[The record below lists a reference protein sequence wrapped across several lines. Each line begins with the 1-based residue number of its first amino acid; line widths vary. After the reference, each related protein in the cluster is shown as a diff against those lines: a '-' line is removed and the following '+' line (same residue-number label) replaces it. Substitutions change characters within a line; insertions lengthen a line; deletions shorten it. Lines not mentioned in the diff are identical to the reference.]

1 MADTIRL
8 LRDNHGLTIL
18 LVEHHMK
25 MVMGISE
32 NIVVLNFGQKIAEG
46 WPRPHPE
53 QSLRHRGLSREP
65 SSMTEILKATDLD
78 ARYGQI
84 QVLRGISFEV
94 NTGEIV
100 VILGANGAGKTTT
113 LRAVCGM
120 VTTGGSVLLD
130 GEEVRGKDPAD

>member
-1 MADTIRL
+1 
-8 LRDNHGLTIL
+8 
-18 LVEHHMK
+18 
-25 MVMGISE
+25 
-32 NIVVLNFGQKIAEG
+32 
-46 WPRPHPE
+46 
-53 QSLRHRGLSREP
+53 
-65 SSMTEILKATDLD
+65 MTEILKATDLD